1 MVEQNGAGNEYGLT
15 SEDISAAFQ
24 AHPQA
29 AQAAQISLLRRVIES
44 RDNEISVLKQE
55 IEDLLKATSNSE

>member
-15 SEDISAAFQ
+15 SEDINAAFQ

>member
-15 SEDISAAFQ
+15 SEDINAAFQ

-55 IEDLLKATSNSE
+55 IEIMLKLH